1 MNRPITT
8 VFMLQSIDGKISF
21 NNTGRLDFDDRIP
34 MLKWSAKG
42 LDHYYAAELS
52 MDDTTL
58 ISGKTLEIVGWN
70 EKVVSENKELT
81 LVVIDNNH
89 LTREGLL
96 RLHNSNRRIIL
107 VTRRLWYLENMDKL
121 PYDVIYYR
129 EDKCSIA
136 DILDVLY
143 KKYGIK
149 YVTVQGGGE
158 INASLFK
165 ERCVDYID
173 IVIAPFIV
181 GGKNTPGC
189 VGGES
194 LSDDADVR
202 EVINEYSLISVDSV
216 GDSYVLV
223 RYASR
228 NLRTV

>member
-8 VFMLQSIDGKISF
+8 LFMLQSIDGKISF
-21 NNTGRLDFDDRIP
+21 NDTGRLDFDDKIP
-34 MLKWSAKG
+34 KLKYSAKG
-42 LDHYYAAELS
+42 INRYYEAELS

-58 ISGKTLEIVGWN
+58 ISGKTLECIGWN
-70 EKVVSENKELT
+70 EKTVRENKELT
-81 LVVIDNNH
+81 LVIIDNNH

-107 VTRRLWYLENMDKL
+107 VTKRPWYLKNMDKL

-129 EDKCSIA
+129 EDKCSITNV
-136 DILDVLY
+136 LYVLY

-158 INASLFK
+158 INAALFK
-165 ERCVDYID
+165 ERCIDYID
-173 IVIAPFIV
+173 IIIAPFIV

-194 LSDDADVR
+194 LIDDADVS
-202 EVINEYSLISVDSV
+202 EAINEYSLISVDSV
-216 GDSYVLV
+216 GDSYVRV

-228 NLRTV
+228 NLM

>member
-21 NNTGRLDFDDRIP
+21 NGTGRLDFDDKIP
-34 MLKWSAKG
+34 MLSWSAKG
-42 LDHYYAAELS
+42 INRYYEAEIG
-52 MDDTTL
+52 MDETTL
-58 ISGKTLEIVGWN
+58 MSGKTLKVVGWN
-70 EKVVSENKELT
+70 EKVVRENKELMI
-81 LVVIDNNH
+81 VIIDNNH

-96 RLHNSNRRIIL
+96 RLHNSNKRVIL
-107 VTRRLWYLENMDKL
+107 VTKRPWYLENMDKL

-129 EDKCSIA
+129 EDKCSMVN
-136 DILDVLY
+136 ILDVLY
-143 KKYGIK
+143 KKYDIK

-173 IVIAPFIV
+173 IIIAPFIV

-194 LSDDADVR
+194 LPDDIDIR
-202 EVINEYSLISVDSV
+202 EVVNEYSLISVDSF
-216 GDSYVLV
+216 GDSYVRV

-228 NLRTV
+228 DLM